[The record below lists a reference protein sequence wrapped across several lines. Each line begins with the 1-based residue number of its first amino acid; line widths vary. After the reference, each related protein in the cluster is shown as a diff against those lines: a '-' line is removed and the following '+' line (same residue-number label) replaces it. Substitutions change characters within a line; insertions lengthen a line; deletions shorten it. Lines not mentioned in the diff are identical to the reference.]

1 MSGGQQQR
9 LVIARALLR
18 EPSLLLLDE
27 ATSALDA
34 ETEDAIVS
42 SLDQWRKRTGT
53 TLLVITHRIRTVRG
67 CDAAIVLNQGKASA
81 CSQCD
86 FINKQTDAWPI
97 QVQEFGTKDEL
108 MAMRGHFYNEM
119 IQVIPR

>member
-1 MSGGQQQR
+1 LQIAHIHDHIESLPDKYHTLCGQRGSSLSGGQQQR

-81 CSQCD
+81 CCRYG
-86 FINKQTDAWPI
+86 FINITNQ
-97 QVQEFGTKDEL
+97 L
-108 MAMRGHFYNEM
+108 MLD
-119 IQVIPR
+119 